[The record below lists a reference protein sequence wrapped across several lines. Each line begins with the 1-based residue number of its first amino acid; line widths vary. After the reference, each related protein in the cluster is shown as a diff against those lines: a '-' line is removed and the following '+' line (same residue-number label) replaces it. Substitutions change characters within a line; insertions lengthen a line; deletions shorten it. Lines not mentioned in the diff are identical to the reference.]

1 MELNRKIFRANDIR
15 GIYPSEINEEAV
27 FQVAQK
33 LSGYYKKNIVIG
45 YDTRLSSPAL
55 YKELKRGLKKNKSLQ
70 IIEAGLI
77 TTPTMYFLTN
87 HYQLDGGVMVTASH
101 APKEFN
107 GLKIVK
113 KGAQMLSGE
122 EILEVLRI
130 NPSTQPSPLFKGR
143 RRG

>member
-15 GIYPSEINEEAV
+15 GVYPSEINERLV

-33 LSGYYKKNIVIG
+33 LGGYYKKKIVIG
-45 YDTRLSSPAL
+45 YDARLSSPAL
-55 YKELKRGLKKNKSLQ
+55 YKELKKGLKKNKNLK

-87 HYQLDGGVMVTASH
+87 HYKLDGGVMVTASH

-107 GLKIVK
+107 GMKIVK

-122 EILEVLRI
+122 EILKIVI
-130 NPSTQPSPLFKGR
+130 GDK
-143 RRG
+143 